1 MLNGYIP
8 IYSQFGE
15 DIYVSDV
22 VQQAVSCIVTEM
34 QKLNPMH
41 IRKNGNDYIPV
52 KGSIQR
58 VLSQPNPLMTTADF
72 IGKVMWQL
80 MLNYNAFI
88 VPVWADN
95 GELESLVPIAPV
107 TVEFIEDRSQTMY
120 VKLTFRN
127 AYQTTVPYDDIIH
140 IRHRY
145 SVNEFMGGNEF
156 GQPDN
161 KALIKTLEL
170 NDHLLKGVSNAMKAS
185 TAVNGVVKFKS
196 MLDNGKTEKAL
207 RELEEKLRNSESG
220 FLPLDLT
227 ADFTPI
233 KRDTELVD
241 DKTLKFVDEKIL
253 RHFGVPLCIL
263 TGDYTPAQYAA
274 FYQKTLEPFIIAMS
288 QAFTKTIFTDREKSI
303 GNEIKLF
310 PKELVFMSVEQTL
323 EMIKQL
329 SYTGSLFENEKR
341 AAFGLPPLAELEGKR
356 YMSLNWV
363 DVDIAQQYQL
373 GAAKNANDNRLK
385 SKTRT
390 DDSDADAHAEKN
402 DNSM

>member
-41 IRKNGNDYIPV
+41 IRRNGNDYIPV

-95 GELESLVPIAPV
+95 GELESLVPIAPI
-107 TVEFIEDRSQTMY
+107 TVEFIEDSSQTMY
-120 VKLTFRN
+120 VKMTFRN

-263 TGDYTPAQYAA
+263 TGDYTPAQYNA
-274 FYQKTLEPFIIAMS
+274 FFQKTLEEFIIAMS
-288 QAFTKTIFTDREKSI
+288 QAFTKTLFTERERSL
-303 GNEIKLF
+303 GNAVKF
-310 PKELVFMSVEQTL
+310 YPKELIFMSVEQTL

-341 AAFGLPPLAELEGKR
+341 VAFGLPPLPELEGKR

-363 DVDIAQQYQL
+363 STDIAEKYQL

-385 SKTRT
+385 KSRT
-390 DDSDADAHAEKN
+390 DDSDADANAEKN